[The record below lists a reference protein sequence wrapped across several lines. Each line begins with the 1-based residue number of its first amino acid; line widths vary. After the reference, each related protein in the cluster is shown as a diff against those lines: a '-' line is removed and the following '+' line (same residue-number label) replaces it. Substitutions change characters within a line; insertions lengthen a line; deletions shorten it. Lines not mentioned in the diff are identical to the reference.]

1 MAALGVAP
9 AEAAAVFHANRVVA
23 CTIAARAA
31 GVGRGMRRREAQ
43 GRCPDL
49 TIQERDHAR
58 EARTFEGVVRV
69 LDDIAPRVELTR
81 PGVCAL
87 ATRGPSRYFG
97 GDTALAHRVEHV
109 VTEALAGL
117 TTCWVGI
124 ADGHFAAIQA
134 ARSAAPEAQAARSA
148 APAIQAARSVGG
160 VCVVEPGTSPAF
172 LAPRSVTTLGRPEL
186 VDVLLR
192 LGLTTLGHV
201 AALSAADLLARFGA
215 EGLVAHRLASGL
227 DERPLA
233 TTPPPPELTVA
244 AELDPPVERVDQ
256 AAFVARALA
265 TELHD
270 RLAARGQACV
280 RVAIEAET
288 EHGEHLVRL
297 WRHEGA
303 LSAAAIAD
311 RVRWQLDGWLD
322 GPIRARPTGGLV
334 RLALVPDDV
343 VAAAGRQLGFWG
355 GETAADERAQRAV
368 VRLEAMLGPE
378 AVRVPVEAGGR
389 RADDGIRLVPSNGV
403 DLVARSSSRS
413 EVRGGEPVSGDGPRP
428 WPGSLPTP
436 SPASHGPA
444 LPVELIDRASSP
456 IRVDGRGQISGEP
469 ARCRID
475 GGSWVE
481 VVSWAGPWV
490 IDERWWDPERHRRWA
505 RFQLVTEDGV
515 ARVIALS
522 GGDTRIEATYD

>member
-1 MAALGVAP
+1 MAALGVLP
-9 AEAAAVFHANRVVA
+9 TEAAAVFHANRVVA
-23 CTIAARAA
+23 CTWAAREA

-49 TIQERDHAR
+49 GVHERDQAR
-58 EARTFEGVVRV
+58 EARSFEGVVRV
-69 LDDIAPRVELTR
+69 LDDIAPRIELTR
-81 PGVCAL
+81 PGACAL
-87 ATRGPSRYFG
+87 DTRGPSRYFG
-97 GDTALAHRVEHV
+97 GDTALAHRVARM

-117 TTCWVGI
+117 TTCRIGI
-124 ADGHFAAIQA
+124 ADGHFAASLA
-134 ARSAAPEAQAARSA
+134 ARSGAPVGQAE
-148 APAIQAARSVGG
+148 G
-160 VCVVEPGTSPAF
+160 VCVVEPGTSPVF
-172 LAPRSVTTLGRPEL
+172 LARRSVTTLGRPDL
-186 VDVLLR
+186 VDVLVR

-201 AALSAADLLARFGA
+201 AALPAADLLARFGA
-215 EGLVAHRLASGL
+215 EGLIAHRLASGL

-244 AELDPPVERVDQ
+244 AEFDPPVERVDQ
-256 AAFVARALA
+256 AAFVARTLA

-270 RLAARGQACV
+270 RLAARGEACV

-288 EHGEHLVRL
+288 EHGEHMIRL

-334 RLALVPDDV
+334 RLALVPDEV
-343 VAAAGRQLGFWG
+343 VAASGRQLGFWG

-368 VRLEAMLGPE
+368 VRLEALLGPE

-403 DLVARSSSRS
+403 DLVARVSNRAG
-413 EVRGGEPVSGDGPRP
+413 VRDGEPVSGDGPRP
-428 WPGSLPTP
+428 WPGSLPAP

-444 LPVELIDRASSP
+444 LAVELVDQAAAP
-456 IRVDGRGQISGEP
+456 IRVDGRGQVSGEP

-505 RFQLVTEDGV
+505 RFQLVTADGV
-515 ARVIALS
+515 ARAVALS
-522 GGDTRIEATYD
+522 GGDARVEATYD